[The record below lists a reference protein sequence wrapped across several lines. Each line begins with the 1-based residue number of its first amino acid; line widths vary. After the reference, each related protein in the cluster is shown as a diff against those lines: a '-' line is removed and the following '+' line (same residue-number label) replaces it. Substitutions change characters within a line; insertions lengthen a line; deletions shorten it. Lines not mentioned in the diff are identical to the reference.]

1 MKLRESWNLVARA
14 SFPLL
19 VVLLCTG
26 AALYAASEPASATLA
41 WQAGTAIA
49 LAVLTIE
56 ILKNALRGQFALDV
70 VAAVAMATALALDE
84 PLTGMIIAVMYSG
97 GQALENFAQG
107 RVAREMNA
115 LLAGAPR
122 NASRYRDGRL
132 EEVPVSAIIRGDRML
147 IKRGEVVPVD
157 GRICS
162 ASAILDQS
170 TLTGEALPVRLQA
183 DDPVLSGTTNSGE
196 AFEMEA
202 SSSSAD
208 STYAGIVRLVEAAQK
223 SKAPIMRIADR
234 YALLFLLLT
243 IATSVA
249 AWLLSGD
256 PHRALAVLVVATPC
270 PLILAV
276 PVAILSGVSH
286 CARRGVLVK
295 GGEAL
300 ERLAAVN
307 IVLLDKTGTIT
318 DGRARLI
325 ETKTYDG
332 LEPQFLLR
340 LAASLDQGSPHVFAQ
355 ALVAAA
361 RARGLTLE
369 SPEEIEEQPG
379 SGLQGRVGTHQVALG
394 GSGFIL
400 SKGCDPQRIA
410 EIDVWATSK
419 RASTV
424 IVAIDGRVAGAL
436 LLADHIRP
444 EAPTVLRQLRESGVD
459 RIVLLTGDHAELA
472 AAVAAYLGLD
482 GFKSDMKPSDKS
494 TAVQAEKA
502 NGRVL
507 MVGDGVNDAPALAA
521 ADVGVAMGA
530 RGAAASS
537 EAADVVILLD
547 RLDRL
552 VTALRIAR
560 RSRAIAL
567 QSAFAGIALSL
578 VAMVAAMLG
587 YLPAIEGAVL
597 QEVIDVAVILN
608 ALRALGR
615 PNWLQSSSVS
625 AKELLALEDEHRHL
639 SGIVDEIR
647 SAADAVPYLSYIELR
662 QRLGQL
668 EALLNEHL
676 LPHERRDE
684 SELYPRLNGK
694 SGNVHAMTGMSRTH
708 MEIRR
713 RCNSFG
719 ALVRSLSST
728 PSDAERREIQRLL
741 DGLDAITR
749 LHFDQEEE
757 IYRMLEAN

>member
-1 MKLRESWNLVARA
+1 LKPREAWVLVGRMT
-14 SFPLL
+14 FPLL
-19 VVLLCTG
+19 VVLLFGG
-26 AALYAASEPASATLA
+26 AALYATSQPALASLA
-41 WQAGTAIA
+41 WKIGTALA
-49 LAVLTIE
+49 LVVLAIE
-56 ILKNALRGQFALDV
+56 IVRHALRGQFALDV
-70 VAAVAMATALALDE
+70 VAAVAMAAALALNE

-97 GQALENFAQG
+97 GQALEDFAQG

-115 LLAGAPR
+115 LLAGVPR
-122 NASRYRDGRL
+122 SASRYLDGQL
-132 EEVPVSAIIRGDRML
+132 EEVPVSAIVRGDRML

-162 ASAILDQS
+162 ASAVLDQS
-170 TLTGEALPVRLQA
+170 TLTGEALPVRLQRG
-183 DDPVLSGTTNSGE
+183 DPVLSGTTNSGE
-196 AFEMEA
+196 AFDMEA
-202 SSSSAD
+202 TDSSAD
-208 STYAGIVRLVEAAQK
+208 STYAGIVRLVETAQK
-223 SKAPIMRIADR
+223 SKAPIMRIADQ

-243 IATSVA
+243 AVASVV

-286 CARRGVLVK
+286 CARRGILVK

-300 ERLAAVN
+300 ERLAIVKT
-307 IVLLDKTGTIT
+307 VLLDKTGTIT

-325 ETKTYDG
+325 ETKTFDG
-332 LEPQFLLR
+332 LDPQLLLR

-355 ALVAAA
+355 AIVAAA
-361 RARGLTLE
+361 RTRGLTLE

-379 SGLQGRVGTHQVALG
+379 SGLQGRVGDHRVGLG

-400 SKGCDPQRIA
+400 SKGWDPQRVA
-410 EIDVWATSK
+410 EIDAWASSK
-419 RASTV
+419 RASAV

-436 LLADHIRP
+436 LLADHIRS

-472 AAVAAYLGLD
+472 AAVTASLGLD
-482 GFKSDMKPSDKS
+482 GFKSDMRPSDKS
-494 TAVQAEKA
+494 AAVQAEKA
-502 NGRVL
+502 YGRVL

-552 VTALRIAR
+552 VTALKIAR
-560 RSRAIAL
+560 RSRLIAL
-567 QSAFAGIALSL
+567 QSAFVGIALSL

-608 ALRALGR
+608 ALRALGG
-615 PNWLQSSSVS
+615 PNWRQSANVS
-625 AKELLALEDEHRHL
+625 TKELVVLEDEHRQL
-639 SGIVDEIR
+639 SGILDEIR
-647 SAADAVPYLSYIELR
+647 SVADAAPHLSSVELR
-662 QRLGQL
+662 QRLDQL
-668 EALLNEHL
+668 ETLLNQHL

-684 SELYPRLNGK
+684 SELYPRLGGK
-694 SGNVHAMTGMSRTH
+694 PDDVHALTGMSRTH

-719 ALVRSLSST
+719 SLVRALSSV

-757 IYRMLEAN
+757 IYRMLEAR